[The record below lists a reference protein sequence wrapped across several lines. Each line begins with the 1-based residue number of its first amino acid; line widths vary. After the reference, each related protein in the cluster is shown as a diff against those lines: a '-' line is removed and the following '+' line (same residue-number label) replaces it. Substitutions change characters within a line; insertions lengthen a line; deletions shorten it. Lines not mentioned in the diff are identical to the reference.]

1 MKLQNT
7 FISIAVAGLL
17 VACGGGS
24 DSSIN
29 KANGSNGEGNTPVVS
44 DAKEV
49 KILAQEKKDADFS
62 NVGKQSVKMEAISEN
77 LGYNDALKTYVDNTQ
92 ANDGMD
98 SHIRDIA
105 YKDGKI
111 AVASVYHNSLSVFD
125 ANSKATYNS
134 FKAFPKA
141 GHGVNVNGE
150 EFNDDARTG
159 ASENFLDEVKFSP
172 SEADVVYLVLKPKYI
187 GQGKDNKMPHE
198 NAGLYKTKL
207 DSNNKIDENAA
218 TYLKGKFYGI
228 EFLKSGNIITLAE
241 DGTLYELSKDLTEVK
256 KLQVSNAKAFDVKDD
271 KLFVLVAEDEK
282 YNIEQR
288 SVSDFALVGEKIPY
302 NKTYSPKYNS
312 LFELT
317 PDAKKLATFEE
328 EEVCLTDLK
337 AKKVNCANIGYSV
350 EKSKS
355 SMSPNGKY
363 IAFTKGA
370 IVDISGELP
379 SLIKTFE
386 LTLDEATQKATDLT
400 RNVSYGINF
409 IQNDKLLIA
418 KYKRFIDTYK
428 VSIGESITAES
439 KFADAVKSV
448 ESRLDNMAKGIKLY
462 NKKGKIR
469 GTSHFD
475 SFVLGANVDYKL
487 SKEFDGYINEKGEF
501 LKIPENKISGK
512 ITATI
517 TMLKDGKAILKPKVI
532 QKEISI
538 EKYAH

>member
-1 MKLQNT
+1 MRVKNSL
-7 FISIAVAGLL
+7 ISIAVAGLL

-29 KANGSNGEGNTPVVS
+29 EASGGNGEGNTPVVS

-49 KILAQEKKDADFS
+49 KILAQEKKNADFS
-62 NVGKQSVKMEAISEN
+62 NVGAQSVKMEAISEN
-77 LGYNDALKTYVDNTQ
+77 LGYNEALKTYVDSTQ

-98 SHIRDIA
+98 SYVRDIA

-111 AVASVYHNSLSVFD
+111 VVASVYHNSLSVFD
-125 ANSKATYNS
+125 ASGKTTYNS

-159 ASENFLDEVKFSP
+159 ASENYLDEVKFSP
-172 SEADVVYLVLKPKYI
+172 SEADVVYLALKPKYI

-198 NAGLYKTKL
+198 NAGLYKARL

-218 TYLKGKFYGI
+218 IYFKGKFYGT
-228 EFLKSGNIITLAE
+228 EFLTSGNIITLAE
-241 DGTLYELSKDLTEVK
+241 DGTLYELDKDFKEVK
-256 KLQVSNAKAFDVKDD
+256 KQNIPNAKAFDVKDD
-271 KLFVLVAEDEK
+271 KLFVLVLEDEK

-288 SVSDFALVGEKIPY
+288 SINNFALVGEKIPY

-317 PDAKKLATFEE
+317 PDAKKLATFEG
-328 EEVCLTDLK
+328 EEVCLTDIE

-355 SMSPNGKY
+355 SMSPDGKY

-370 IVDISGELP
+370 IVNVSGELP
-379 SLIKTFE
+379 SLVKTFE
-386 LTLDEATQKATDLT
+386 LTLDENIQKQTKLT
-400 RNVSYGINF
+400 RNTSYGINF
-409 IQNDKLLIA
+409 IQNDKLLIS
-418 KYKRFIDTYK
+418 KYKRFVDTYK
-428 VSIGESITAES
+428 ISTGDNITAES

-448 ESRLDNMAKGIKLY
+448 ESRLDNMTKGIKIY
-462 NKKGKIR
+462 DKKGKIR
-469 GTSHFD
+469 GTSHFEN
-475 SFVLGANVDYKL
+475 FVLGANVDYKL

-501 LKIPENKISGK
+501 LKIPEQKITGK
-512 ITATI
+512 IVATI
-517 TMLKDGKAILKPKVI
+517 TMLKDGKAIKEKVI
-532 QKEISI
+532 EKEISI
-538 EKYAH
+538 EEYHH